1 MLRLSLPNSL
11 QQFFFAAGITL
22 LFWIIAQVGTRE
34 LAVAHVL
41 INLALFLILPGIGLG
56 MAATTLVSQC
66 MGERDF
72 DSAHRWGWDVVKVA
86 ACGLALLGT
95 PFWMFPEAILRL
107 FVSDPALIEL
117 GRVPLM
123 FTGLGM
129 VIDATALVLTQAL
142 LGAGATRTV
151 MAVSLGNQWLF
162 FLPLAYLVGP
172 VLGGGLLAIWSMQII
187 QRGLASAIFAVM
199 WQKRQ
204 WTQIEL

>member
-1 MLRLSLPNSL
+1 M
-11 QQFFFAAGITL
+11 
-22 LFWIIAQVGTRE
+22 
-34 LAVAHVL
+34 L

-56 MAATTLVSQC
+56 MAATTLVSQS
-66 MGERDF
+66 MGEGDF

-86 ACGLALLGT
+86 ACGLALLGM
-95 PFWMFPEAILRL
+95 PFWLFPEAILRM
-107 FVSDPALIEL
+107 FINDPGLIEL
-117 GRVPLM
+117 GRLPLM
-123 FTGLGM
+123 ITGIGM

-172 VLGGGLLAIWSMQII
+172 VLGGGLLAIWSMQIV
-187 QRGLASAIFAVM
+187 QRGVASLIFAVM